1 MSDDDVAEDR
11 LYAVQYVVVDQPYFM
26 PWLWAK
32 KKSILLNFGV

>member
-26 PWLWAK
+26 PWLWT
-32 KKSILLNFGV
+32 KKSIQLNFGA